1 MQVQSMNR
9 RLLNYIDKF
18 LYHSSSEPLQQMVFI
33 IAKLCLITAPAG
45 WAVKRPCG
53 EKDRLFTSHEEAVRF
68 LNNEGIKDG
77 YIVPLYATVKVDMS
91 AGELKHLLLT
101 PFPSEDE

>member
-1 MQVQSMNR
+1 MNQ
-9 RLLNYIDKF
+9 RLLNYIDKI
-18 LYHSSSEPLQQMVFI
+18 LYDSSSEPLQQMICI
-33 IAKLCLITAPAG
+33 IAKLCLISAPAG

-53 EKDRLFTSHEEAVRF
+53 EKDRLFTSQEEAVSF
-68 LNNEGIKDG
+68 LNKKGFRDD

-101 PFPSEDE
+101 PLPSEEE